1 MVMSRFWTLLFLVA
15 ACLLSFVGSES
26 DIKGSDPI
34 NSCFCQLE
42 GVLEDCPCEA
52 ATVDNFN
59 QKLRLQLSPL
69 LHHPYFRYF
78 QVCLIIPSA
87 GANSYSFFPGRFL
100 PALRLLVWGWWPM
113 YESRMFCWNLRWSR
127 TSPPASRRSSTLSST
142 TAGHLC
148 LHLKPPELA
157 CP

>member
-1 MVMSRFWTLLFLVA
+1 MSRFWTLLFLVA

-52 ATVDNFN
+52 ATVDDFN
-59 QKLRLQLSPL
+59 QKMRHQLSPL

-78 QVCLIIPSA
+78 QVFLIIPSA
-87 GANSYSFFPGRFL
+87 GAVLVFSSLFHEDYMMELLQMPKIKPFP
-100 PALRLLVWGWWPM
+100 
-113 YESRMFCWNLRWSR
+113 SRSI
-127 TSPPASRRSSTLSST
+127 SPGLASTGQGMM
-142 TAGHLC
+142 ANV
-148 LHLKPPELA
+148 
-157 CP
+157 